1 MADFVKPIRKTVE
14 IKDAFAELLGKTL
27 IKDLHDNEEIC
38 PICHGTGLCI
48 RDNPYGLSNDPEKKF
63 NQFPYKHQSITSCPN
78 CYNGVVRYC
87 PDCGK
92 QLSRMRTICDC
103 EAAQQRRQ
111 QEEDRKEQELFDKT
125 EKHEPNAL
133 GDKFLMAQ
141 SDFYPYNDGYFV
153 SWDDFFDNLD
163 ADIAERPIYVWGTSE
178 IELSLDATDIVSTA
192 CEDMYDDAYSD
203 IGDAAVKEM
212 QDFLDAWKEKY
223 GVRSYSVT
231 TKHAIRIPWES
242 RE

>member
-27 IKDLHDNEEIC
+27 IKDLHDNEDIC

-111 QEEDRKEQELFDKT
+111 QEEDRKEQELFDKA

-223 GVRSYSVT
+223 GARSYSVT

>member
-1 MADFVKPIRKTVE
+1 M
-14 IKDAFAELLGKTL
+14 
-27 IKDLHDNEEIC
+27 IKDLHDNEDIC

-111 QEEDRKEQELFDKT
+111 QEEDRKEQELFDKA

-212 QDFLDAWKEKY
+212 QDFL
-223 GVRSYSVT
+223 
-231 TKHAIRIPWES
+231 
-242 RE
+242 